1 MLCRSKED
9 NSRTLHCD
17 CIEICRG
24 VGYILHCDCR
34 GFCRDVGCIL
44 NCDCRGFC
52 RIVGCILYCG
62 CRWFCRDFLL
72 SWRQD
77 MIRGRVLMNQAYTSG
92 YDWWTE
98 EVMLSSTS
106 WSSRQAWNMSWIL
119 TKYCP
124 ESKKS
129 YPSLYNSQQ
138 DKHYTIHRYLYVAI
152 NYVQK
157 L

>member
-24 VGYILHCDCR
+24 VGYILH
-34 GFCRDVGCIL
+34 
-44 NCDCRGFC
+44 
-52 RIVGCILYCG
+52 CG

-98 EVMLSSTS
+98 EVILSSTS
-106 WSSRQAWNMSWIL
+106 WSSRQAWNTSRIL
-119 TKYCP
+119 TKYCS

-138 DKHYTIHRYLYVAI
+138 NYPSLYNSQQNRHYTIHRYLYVATY
-152 NYVQK
+152 YVQK